1 MTAVGPDERVLR
13 RQAVRECLEDQPV
26 VMAGD
31 VAGELDVSRKTA
43 RRYLAELERERPA
56 VRSRETSG
64 GRVWYV
70 EAPRSDGGV
79 PPLAEIEWHIRET
92 WLDAR
97 PGRALLAGL
106 GLSVCVLV
114 LSTGALALETV
125 WPAAHDRLRTLA
137 LLFSVVAWP
146 LLVGPLYVLRRRGDL
161 TP

>member
-1 MTAVGPDERVLR
+1 MTAAGPDERALR
-13 RQAVRECLEDQPV
+13 REAVRDHLEDHPV

-31 VAGELDVSRKTA
+31 VADELDVSRKTA
-43 RRYLAELERERPA
+43 RRYLADLERERPP

-64 GRVWYV
+64 GRVWFV
-70 EAPRSDGGV
+70 EAARSDGGV

-92 WLDAR
+92 WLDSR
-97 PGRALLAGL
+97 PGRALLGGL
-106 GLSVCVLV
+106 GLSGCVLV
-114 LSTGALALETV
+114 LSTAALGSETV

>member
-1 MTAVGPDERVLR
+1 MTADGPGERAPR
-13 RQAVRECLEDQPV
+13 RKAVREYLEDQPV

-31 VAGELDVSRKTA
+31 VAAELDVSRKTA
-43 RRYLAELERERPA
+43 RRYLAELKRERPA

-70 EAPRSDGGV
+70 EAARSDGGV

-106 GLSVCVLV
+106 GLGGCVLV
-114 LSTGALALETV
+114 LSTAALGFEAV
-125 WPAAHDRLRTLA
+125 WPPAHDRLRTLA
-137 LLFSVVAWP
+137 LLLSVVAWP
-146 LLVGPLYVLRRRGDL
+146 LLVGPLFVLWRRGDL